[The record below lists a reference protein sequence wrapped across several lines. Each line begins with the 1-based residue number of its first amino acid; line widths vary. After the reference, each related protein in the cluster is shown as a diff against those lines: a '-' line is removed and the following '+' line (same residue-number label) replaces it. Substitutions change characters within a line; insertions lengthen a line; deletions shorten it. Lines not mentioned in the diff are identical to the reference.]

1 MQSGTPPSDDEDARI
16 LPFRHRR
23 SDELDGGPAGRDEP
37 VGGLDRYERDDDDAD
52 DYRHRMLVN
61 VAAFLLVGGLIG
73 AGLWI
78 ANTMAEMR
86 KNQDCALQGRR
97 NCTPMEVTRERR

>member
-1 MQSGTPPSDDEDARI
+1 MPSNAPPSDDEDARI
-16 LPFRHRR
+16 LQFRHRR
-23 SDELDGGPAGRDEP
+23 SDELGNAGRDEP
-37 VGGLDRYERDDDDAD
+37 VDGLDRYEQDEDDD

-61 VAAFLLVGGLIG
+61 VAAVLLVAGLIG

-97 NCTPMEVTRERR
+97 NCTPMEVVRERR

>member
-1 MQSGTPPSDDEDARI
+1 MQPPDGQPDDNEARI
-16 LPFRHRR
+16 LRFRHRR
-23 SDELDGGPAGRDEP
+23 SEDMGGDPPDKPADG
-37 VGGLDRYERDDDDAD
+37 LNRYERDDDAD
-52 DYRHRMLVN
+52 DYGHRMTVN
-61 VAAFLLVGGLIG
+61 IAALLLVAGLIG

-97 NCTPMEVTRERR
+97 NCAPVEVNRERW

>member
-1 MQSGTPPSDDEDARI
+1 MQNDDPADKDARV

-23 SDELDGGPAGRDEP
+23 SEELGGAGPGGREP
-37 VGGLDRYERDDDDAD
+37 VGGLDRYERGEDAD

-61 VAAFLLVGGLIG
+61 VAALLVVGGLIG
-73 AGLWI
+73 AGVWI

-97 NCTPMEVTRERR
+97 NCATFQTTRDRW

>member
-1 MQSGTPPSDDEDARI
+1 MPMQKDRPEDEAARI
-16 LPFRHRR
+16 LRFRHRR
-23 SDELDGGPAGRDEP
+23 SDELDGPAGREKP
-37 VGGLDRYERDDDDAD
+37 VEGLDRYEHDEDAD

-97 NCTPMEVTRERR
+97 NCTPIDVVRERR